1 MGRWGLGGQGLLF
14 ERLRADGQEREQGRR
29 DGWRVVGGGGHR
41 NLHTGGVNGMW
52 PRGKEG
58 QGDLEY
64 FRGESEVKDS
74 WQGCSMG
81 ADGEEMEAVAAR
93 EGRKRR
99 RKQQLRVKNCGQW
112 LDQEGREEKE
122 VETGKGSLKTIA
134 WSW

>member
-1 MGRWGLGGQGLLF
+1 M
-14 ERLRADGQEREQGRR
+14 
-29 DGWRVVGGGGHR
+29 VGGGGHR
-41 NLHTGGVNGMW
+41 NLHTGWVNGMW

-64 FRGESEVKDS
+64 FRGDREVKDS

-81 ADGEEMEAVAAR
+81 ADGEEMEAVVAR

-99 RKQQLRVKNCGQW
+99 RKWQLGVKNCGQW

-134 WSW
+134 WYWRRPKAPRSSWRQGP

>member
-1 MGRWGLGGQGLLF
+1 MESG
-14 ERLRADGQEREQGRR
+14 
-29 DGWRVVGGGGHR
+29 VGGGGHR
-41 NLHTGGVNGMW
+41 NLHTGGVNGMK

-99 RKQQLRVKNCGQW
+99 RKRQLGVKNCGQW